1 MTSKLKVFWVIDVGS
16 GESAQ
21 PVLAY
26 DKAGAAAKANRLFGG
41 TNEEPCDLKIYAAE
55 DPIHSEKIREQLKLY
70 QELADEACAMA
81 KELAQE
87 RDLAFMQGEI
97 EKRWGSSEYG
107 DAFLARQDPQRD
119 AHHAALHIGKSLG
132 KLFGMLDDVD
142 HRDADRA
149 ASMFEKHDLDKILA
163 DIVICAL
170 RVGSRWPR
178 NPINVAAAVKWRI
191 DNKFPP
197 QPASAPVAGLG
208 NRALVPADDS
218 KG

>member
-1 MTSKLKVFWVIDVGS
+1 MTSRLKVFWVIDVGS
-16 GESAQ
+16 GESAE

-41 TNEEPCDLKIYAAE
+41 TDEEPCDLKIYAAE
-55 DPIHSEKIREQLKLY
+55 DAIKSEKIREQLKLY

-81 KELAQE
+81 EELAQE
-87 RDLAFMQGEI
+87 RDLAFMQSEI

-107 DAFLARQDPQRD
+107 DAFLARKDPQRD
-119 AHHAALHIGKSLG
+119 AHHAALCIGKALG
-132 KLFGMLDDVD
+132 KLFWMLDDAD
-142 HRDADRA
+142 HRDTDRV
-149 ASMFEKHDLDKILA
+149 ASVFEKHDLDKVIA

-191 DNKFPP
+191 DNQFRP
-197 QPASAPVAGLG
+197 QPASAPIAGLG
-208 NRALVPADDS
+208 NRALVPADES